1 MGLPFP
7 SPVTVNL
14 SAEYGILQARI
25 LQWVAISYFRGN
37 VQMVVS
43 RCQHANLS
51 GFPGDLVVKN
61 LPPVQ
66 ETWVPSLI

>member
-7 SPVTVNL
+7 SPVSVNL
-14 SAEYGILQARI
+14 SAECGILQAII
-25 LQWVAISYFRGN
+25 LQRVAISYFRGN

-51 GFPGDLVVKN
+51 GFPGGSVVKN
-61 LPPVQ
+61 SLPLQ

>member
-25 LQWVAISYFRGN
+25 LQRVAVSYFRGN

-43 RCQHANLS
+43 RCQQANLS
-51 GFPGDLVVKN
+51 GFPGGLVVKN
-61 LPPVQ
+61 PLPVQ